1 MDCPVCNHKGIP
13 EASRVCPNCQADL
26 TMFKNIR
33 KLNED
38 IRLKRNIIFSFAFL
52 VVLLVVFLGYMFL
65 FSEGFSSRYTR
76 MEIQAKNNEII
87 ELKKQNSE
95 LRQQIFN
102 MQQGNGSLADT
113 AGSGYQRVIPSADE
127 EDPIDMSRIKDTRR
141 TTEKVSGQQPDD
153 DASEDPEIN
162 YYRVKAGETLYSI
175 AKKQYGDGN
184 KYRKIM
190 KDNNIEDPSQVKVGM
205 RLKII
210 K

>member
-26 TMFKNIR
+26 TMFRNIR
-33 KLNED
+33 RLNED
-38 IRLKRNIIFSFAFL
+38 IKLKKNIIFSFAFL

-76 MEIQAKNNEII
+76 MEIQAKNSEII
-87 ELKKQNSE
+87 ELKKQNGE

-102 MQQGNGSLADT
+102 MQQGSGSLADT
-113 AGSGYQRVIPSADE
+113 AGSGYQKVIPSSDE

-141 TTEKVSGQQPDD
+141 TTGKVSGQAEEDVDD
-153 DASEDPEIN
+153 GSEVT
-162 YYRVKAGETLYSI
+162 YYRIKAGETLYSI
-175 AKKQYGDGN
+175 AKKQYGNGN

-190 KDNNIEDPSQVKVGM
+190 KDNSIKDPSQVKVGM
-205 RLKII
+205 RLKIV